1 MRTELRKELDPFIE
15 KYVKSVMD
23 HMIENYRHFVLMTD
37 RHSNSDQHE
46 ERIADWASK
55 LRFEFVNKYIK
66 IWHDNTICL
75 FVVNITARRT
85 QSCSDMALLNAQRFS
100 TFSVSFNGRGQ
111 LRRALDSVS
120 IKNNKWVCSYV
131 EIGSLM
137 IDTLCSYMQVYTLS
151 VYAHL

>member
-1 MRTELRKELDPFIE
+1 MRTELRKELDPFID

-75 FVVNITARRT
+75 FVVNTLTDKKFSYGDILKPAGWRAPARNFR
-85 QSCSDMALLNAQRFS
+85 
-100 TFSVSFNGRGQ
+100 RGTIFEM
-111 LRRALDSVS
+111 DSV
-120 IKNNKWVCSYV
+120 KNCVSW
-131 EIGSLM
+131 IGA
-137 IDTLCSYMQVYTLS
+137 Q
-151 VYAHL
+151 